1 MMLLNWFRKALQSN
15 KAVIYEDPNV
25 QLGLVGDFQL
35 NGVVRMR
42 LFFGN
47 KSNPVAPQGLT
58 FKPLIPPQGYKFMQS
73 RESIEALNQGQQ
85 EPVDINI

>member
-1 MMLLNWFRKALQSN
+1 
-15 KAVIYEDPNV
+15 
-25 QLGLVGDFQL
+25 
-35 NGVVRMR
+35 MR

-47 KSNPVAPQGLT
+47 KSNPVAPQGLV

-73 RESIEALNQGQQ
+73 RESIEVLNQGQQ